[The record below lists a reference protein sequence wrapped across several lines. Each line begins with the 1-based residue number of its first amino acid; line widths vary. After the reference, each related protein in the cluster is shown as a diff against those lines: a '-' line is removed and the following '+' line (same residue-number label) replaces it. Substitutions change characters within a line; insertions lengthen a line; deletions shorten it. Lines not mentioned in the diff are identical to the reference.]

1 MRSIQVKLA
10 LSHTLPVLILLP
22 VLTLYLLYTLE
33 GFFIQNLLRQVNYE
47 ALVLQDRIQSDPT
60 LAENGAAAQQFLS
73 HTESLT
79 GARIFIVSQ
88 NSTIL
93 ASSRP
98 DDARFTGMILADK
111 DVTNALKG
119 LQSAG
124 VGPGFGTDVAYV
136 VLPLNYGGLT
146 KAALRFSYDLSDV
159 RAEFAQLERLV
170 VAGVGLTLIVGL
182 LLGLGLANTITQ
194 PLHRLSDAA
203 RRVARGNY
211 RERVPSSSQD
221 EVGMLTNNF
230 NRMVER
236 LEEAEYSRRRQLAAI
251 MHELARPLTGMRAAA
266 DTLRDG
272 ADSDLAERT
281 VLLDGMAEE
290 MERLQRLVET
300 LQQMQARTLRP
311 IELNRTEVSLER
323 IVRASVANFQA
334 RATQSQI
341 TLALEMPPTL
351 PIICADVDRLIQVMT
366 NLLDNAFKYTRAGG
380 RITVQAGETREGAF
394 VSVFDSG
401 PGISAEEIPYVF
413 QEFYRGGTEHVS
425 EKRGMGLGLAICRD
439 IISAHGGTIQA
450 SSPLEGGTCITFSI
464 PHNLPTA

>member
-10 LSHTLPVLILLP
+10 ISHTLPVLILLP

-33 GFFIQNLLRQVNYE
+33 GFFYSNLLRQVTSE
-47 ALVLQDRIQSDPT
+47 ALVLQDRLESDPA
-60 LAENGAAAQQFLS
+60 LAQNGAAAQQVLAR
-73 HTESLT
+73 TESLT

-98 DDARFTGMILADK
+98 DDARFTGMILDDK

-119 LQSAG
+119 LGSSG
-124 VGPGFGTDVAYV
+124 VGPGFGTDAAYV
-136 VLPLNYGGLT
+136 VLPLNYDGLT
-146 KAALRFSYDLSDV
+146 KGALRFAYDVSDV

-170 VAGVGLTLIVGL
+170 VAGVGLTLLVGL
-182 LLGLGLANTITQ
+182 LLGLGLATTITR

-203 RRVARGNY
+203 RRVAKGNY
-211 RERVPSSSQD
+211 RERVPSSTQD
-221 EVGMLTNNF
+221 EVGMLTHNF

-236 LEEAEYSRRRQLAAI
+236 LEEAEYSRRRQIAAI

-272 ADSDLAERT
+272 ADDDPAERH

-311 IELNRTEVSLER
+311 IELNPTEVSLER
-323 IVRASVANFQA
+323 ILRATVGNFQS
-334 RATQSQI
+334 RATQEQV
-341 TLALEMPPTL
+341 TLALDIAPAL
-351 PIICADVDRLIQVMT
+351 PMICVDVDRLIQVLT
-366 NLLDNAFKYTRAGG
+366 NLLDNAFKYTPHGG
-380 RITVQAGETREGAF
+380 HITVQARATREATF
-394 VSVFDSG
+394 VSVCDSG
-401 PGISAEEIPYVF
+401 LGISVEELPFIF
-413 QEFYRGGTEHVS
+413 QEFYRGGTEHIS

-439 IISAHGGTIQA
+439 IVNAHGGTIQA
-450 SSPLEGGTCITFSI
+450 SSSPEGGTCITFSI
-464 PHNLPTA
+464 PHDLSQN

>member
-22 VLTLYLLYTLE
+22 VLTLYLLHTLE
-33 GFFIQNLLRQVNYE
+33 GFYIQTLLRQVNNE
-47 ALVLQDRIQSDPT
+47 ALVLQDRIQSDPM

-98 DDARFTGMILADK
+98 DDARFTGFILDDK

-124 VGPGFGTDVAYV
+124 VGPGFGTDAAYV

-146 KAALRFSYDLSDV
+146 KGALRFAYDLSDV

-170 VAGVGLTLIVGL
+170 VAGVGLTLVVGL
-182 LLGLGLANTITQ
+182 LLGLGLATTITR

-211 RERVPSSSQD
+211 RERVVTTSQD

-236 LEEAEYSRRRQLAAI
+236 LEEAEYSRGRQLAAI

-272 ADSDLAERT
+272 ADADLSERAA
-281 VLLDGMAEE
+281 LLDGMTEE
-290 MERLQRLVET
+290 MGRLQRLVET

-311 IELNRTEVSLER
+311 IELNRTELSLDRMLRAAVS
-323 IVRASVANFQA
+323 NFQS
-334 RATQSQI
+334 RAVQEQI
-341 TLALEMPPTL
+341 TLTLDIPAALPVV
-351 PIICADVDRLIQVMT
+351 CADVDRLIQVLT
-366 NLLDNAFKYTRAGG
+366 NLLDNAFKYTPSGG
-380 RITVQAGETREGAF
+380 AITVHAGETREGLF
-394 VSVFDSG
+394 VSVYDSG
-401 PGISAEEIPYVF
+401 PGISAEELPFVF
-413 QEFYRGGTEHVS
+413 QEFYRGGVQHVS

-439 IISAHGGTIQA
+439 IITAHGGTIQA
-450 SSPLEGGTCITFSI
+450 ASPPEGGTCITFSI
-464 PHNLPTA
+464 PHDLPHA